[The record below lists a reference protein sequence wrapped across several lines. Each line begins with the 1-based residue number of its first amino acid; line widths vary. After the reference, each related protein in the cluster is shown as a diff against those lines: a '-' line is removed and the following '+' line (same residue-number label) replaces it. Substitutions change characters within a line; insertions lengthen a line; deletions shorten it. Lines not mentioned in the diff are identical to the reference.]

1 MYKRQL
7 LHGHTHARDHGP
19 HGHEFHVGVD
29 AHDFTPIRFTV
40 IDEWIR
46 SLPDIETRLQAATRQ
61 ARTVLADIVGGE
73 TPGSDALFY
82 TQGYNELVIV
92 LEELLA
98 ALPPDEADG

>member
-1 MYKRQL
+1 M
-7 LHGHTHARDHGP
+7 
-19 HGHEFHVGVD
+19 
-29 AHDFTPIRFTV
+29 
-40 IDEWIR
+40 
-46 SLPDIETRLQAATRQ
+46 
-61 ARTVLADIVGGE
+61 LADIVGGE